1 MATFEKPADPNS
13 KKNQPDADPDADLIK
28 TPSNKLKVCR
38 KYQKIFKNIKKYEKV
53 TKMSKNVKNEMNT

>member
-28 TPSNKLKVCR
+28 NPSK
-38 KYQKIFKNIKKYEKV
+38 KIKN
-53 TKMSKNVKNEMNT
+53 MSKYKKVNKK